1 MRRQIKYREN
11 TAVLLFARTDSAQIL
26 TDLLT
31 WQLRRRSVLTKL
43 LLNEEK

>member
-31 WQLRRRSVLTKL
+31 WQLRGSVLTKL